1 MDTLTILKYQMCAM
15 DKLIGFDGVEYE
27 VGDNVQ
33 LHPDH
38 RHYGLFGGVVV
49 RTSITPKDRVHVK
62 FDTIQDGGRGSVALL
77 LEQYQPTL
85 CMPEDYLRRQ

>member
-1 MDTLTILKYQMCAM
+1 M
-15 DKLIGFDGVEYE
+15 DKLIGFDGVEYG

-33 LHPDH
+33 LHPDR

-62 FDTIQDGGRGSVALL
+62 FDTVQDGGCGSVALL
-77 LEQYQPTL
+77 LEQYQPIL
-85 CMPEDYLRRQ
+85 SMPEDYLRRVH

>member
-1 MDTLTILKYQMCAM
+1 MDTLTILKYQRCAM

-27 VGDNVQ
+27 IGDNVE
-33 LHPDH
+33 LHPER

-62 FDTIQDGGRGSVALL
+62 FDTVQDGGSVALI
-77 LEQYQPTL
+77 LEEYQPTL
-85 CMPEDYLRRQ
+85 SMPEDFLRRQ

>member
-1 MDTLTILKYQMCAM
+1 M

-33 LHPDH
+33 LHPDR

-49 RTSITPKDRVHVK
+49 KTSITPKDRVHVK
-62 FDTIQDGGRGSVALL
+62 FDTVKDGGSVALL
-77 LEQYQPTL
+77 LEEYQPTL
-85 CMPEDYLRRQ
+85 SMPEEFLRRQ

>member
-1 MDTLTILKYQMCAM
+1 M

-27 VGDNVQ
+27 VGDNVE
-33 LHPDH
+33 LHPDR

-49 RTSITPKDRVHVK
+49 KTSITPKDRVHVK
-62 FDTIQDGGRGSVALL
+62 FDTVQDDGSVALI

-85 CMPEDYLRRQ
+85 SMPEHFVRRQ